1 MLDSE
6 NFAFSKRAEL
16 MSMIPQRLNEIA
28 KQVHAGETPASET
41 VRTFIGWFGAQ
52 RRGFWIVRDIRR
64 ALEELEI
71 QTQPD
76 FEGEYIDSYIDFVAD
91 KPEIEDAP
99 PSMDSTDYVWEF
111 EEPIEIG
118 SLSESEIGQVFIS
131 GAITDPTYRI
141 GRLESA
147 NRAPVSVNPNASLNE
162 AITLMLAH
170 DYSQLPVMQNE
181 REVKGITSWESIGSR
196 LALGNLVQSAKDCMD
211 PHHEVSADESLFTVI
226 GQIISHE
233 YVLVRGDDK
242 KITGI
247 VTTSDL
253 SFQFQQLSE
262 PFLLLSE
269 IENHIRRSIDGK
281 FTSAE
286 LAAAKNEADG
296 NREIKTVADLTF
308 GEYIRLLENPDN
320 WSKVGLAVDRAVF
333 VKELDRIRIIRN
345 DVMHFDPDGISE
357 DNHNLLRRFVRF
369 LQQLQKLQR

>member
-1 MLDSE
+1 
-6 NFAFSKRAEL
+6 
-16 MSMIPQRLNEIA
+16 MSAIPQRLAEIA
-28 KQVHAGETPASET
+28 SQVHDGGNPPPET

-64 ALEELEI
+64 ALESLKI

-76 FEGEYIDSYIDFVAD
+76 FEGEYIDALIDFVAD
-91 KPEIEDAP
+91 RQDIEP
-99 PSMDSTDYVWEF
+99 LSS
-111 EEPIEIG
+111 EIG
-118 SLSESEIGQVFIS
+118 STVASNGRLDNCEFKEDEVTHAFVS
-131 GAITDPTYRI
+131 GAIIDPTYRI

-147 NRAPVSVNPNASLNE
+147 NRYPLSVNPNCSLNE
-162 AITLMLAH
+162 AITLMLAN

-181 REVKGITSWESIGSR
+181 RDVKGIISWESIGSR
-196 LALGNLVQSAKDCMD
+196 IVLGSAVKTVKDCMD
-211 PHHEVSADESLFTVI
+211 QHHEVSADDSLFTVI
-226 GQIISHE
+226 SQIILHE

-269 IENHIRRSIDGK
+269 IENHIRRLIDGK

-296 NREIKTVADLTF
+296 DREIKSVADLTF
-308 GEYIRLLENPDN
+308 GEYIRLLENPEC
-320 WSKVGLAVDRAVF
+320 WAKIGLAVDRAVF

-357 DNHNLLRRFVRF
+357 DSHNLLRRFVRF
-369 LQQLQKLQR
+369 LQQLQKISLVH